1 MYRNTLNKNHLLLN
15 LVNEYFH
22 SRSKIEEKN
31 SDSTLLSIFF
41 NSPWL
46 QVNIAYRVENVTS
59 NLNLRA
65 YIKTLFKNFKKFYE
79 LIYYFIFIVFCY
91 FEKNKIVFDTE
102 WA

>member
-1 MYRNTLNKNHLLLN
+1 MLLN

-31 SDSTLLSIFF
+31 SDSTLLSIF

>member
-1 MYRNTLNKNHLLLN
+1 MLLN

-65 YIKTLFKNFKKFYE
+65 LIKTLFKNFKKFYE